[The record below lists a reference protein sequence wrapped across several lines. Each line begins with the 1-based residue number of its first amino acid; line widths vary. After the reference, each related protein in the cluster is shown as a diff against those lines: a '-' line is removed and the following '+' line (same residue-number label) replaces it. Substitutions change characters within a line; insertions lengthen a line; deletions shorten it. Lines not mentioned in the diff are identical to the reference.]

1 MPPSDMQGGV
11 QGTPAR
17 PSAGPSAGPSSSQ
30 KQLQHQQQQ
39 AVSNFGFPAVGAKDL
54 AKLLSG
60 EMQANVT
67 AEEISN
73 PNATVAHKCFIA
85 FLEGLSGVS
94 SEFIQRQTTRAVG
107 QMEYKVSSRVTEPER
122 KGSAQT
128 GAHFA
133 GGLRAKLFPTCPL
146 PRDVSGGRMIECMML
161 DSSRAL
167 LFEQPLQQ
175 RDDDMR
181 NDP

>member
-1 MPPSDMQGGV
+1 MPPSDMPGGV

-30 KQLQHQQQQ
+30 KQHQQQQ
-39 AVSNFGFPAVGAKDL
+39 QQQQAINNFGFPAVGAKDL

-107 QMEYKVSSRVTEPER
+107 QMEYKVSEKTAV
-122 KGSAQT
+122 
-128 GAHFA
+128 F
-133 GGLRAKLFPTCPL
+133 
-146 PRDVSGGRMIECMML
+146 GRIGEL
-161 DSSRAL
+161 KYRRAL
-167 LFEQPLQQ
+167 QEVYEQSYSQLVLFRE
-175 RDDDMR
+175 M
-181 NDP
+181 